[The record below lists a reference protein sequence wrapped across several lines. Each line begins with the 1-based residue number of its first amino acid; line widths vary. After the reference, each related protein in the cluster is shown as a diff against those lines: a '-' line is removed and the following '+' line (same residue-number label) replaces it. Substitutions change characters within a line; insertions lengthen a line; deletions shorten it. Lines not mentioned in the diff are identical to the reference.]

1 MKKIFLLFTLLMANI
16 VIASPCKK
24 ADKET
29 AQMRYELQAAVGQAS
44 EGSAMVR
51 VWTYS
56 KKAKIAK
63 EQAGKNAVHGILFKG
78 YPSLNHGNT
87 RIVGREALIS
97 DASIWDTQAAYW
109 QEFFKEGGSYQR
121 YVSYIANGTPDFITK
136 VNKEY
141 KIGIVVIVQVE
152 ALRKRLQEDGIL
164 PKDEVKGKMPIIMV
178 VPSSTWCSAHGYMK
192 QGAPDYE
199 QALLHSQELNQAI
212 TTLSVRLNQRGF
224 EIKDLN
230 NALRTMR
237 NEAAEEAVTV
247 SQFDD
252 KINETPLDQL
262 RRTAKADIWIEIDWY
277 INELK
282 GGSQQ
287 SLTWS
292 MSAIDAYTDIVIGGV
307 SPTTT
312 GATYASSF
320 QLPIM
325 VESAIQGQFDPF
337 CNTLIDYFHNIEQK
351 GRAVKLN
358 ILTWEILRDGLQ
370 TEIDDLELSDIIIE
384 WLDKNTVNGKYG
396 TPELNPSG
404 NRMTIEQ
411 VRVPLVNAKGKDLST
426 LSWIKGLQKWLM
438 DEYDMESNVSTKGL
452 GQVQI
457 ILGGK

>member
-1 MKKIFLLFTLLMANI
+1 MKKITIVLTLLMSLPMMAL
-16 VIASPCKK
+16 PCKK

-29 AQMRYELQAAVGQAS
+29 AQMRYELQAAVGQAP

-56 KKAKIAK
+56 KKAQVAK

-87 RIVGREALIS
+87 RIVGREAMIS

-109 QEFFKEGGSYQR
+109 QEFFKDGGRYQR
-121 YVSYIANGTPDFITK
+121 YVSYIANGTPDFRTK

-141 KIGIVVIVQVE
+141 KIGIVVIVQVD
-152 ALRKRLQEDGIL
+152 ALRKQLQEDGIL
-164 PKDEVKGKMPIIMV
+164 PKDEVKGKMPILMV
-178 VPSSTWCSAHGYMK
+178 VPSPTWCSANGYMTE
-192 QGAPDYE
+192 GVPDYE
-199 QALLHSQELNQAI
+199 QALLHNQDLNQAI

-224 EIKDLN
+224 EVKDLN
-230 NALRTMR
+230 SALRTMR
-237 NEAAEEAVTV
+237 NEAAEEAVTI
-247 SQFDD
+247 SQLKD
-252 KINETPLDQL
+252 KINETAVDRL
-262 RRTAKADIWIEIDWY
+262 RRTAKADIWVEVDWY

-312 GATYASSF
+312 GASYTSSF
-320 QLPIM
+320 QLPIKI
-325 VESAIQGQFDPF
+325 ESAIQGQFEPF
-337 CNTLIDYFHNIEQK
+337 CKTLIDHFRELEQK
-351 GRAVKLN
+351 GRAIKLN

-370 TEIDDLELSDIIIE
+370 TEIDDLELSEIILN
-384 WLDKNTVNGKYG
+384 WLDKNTMNGKYG
-396 TPELNPSG
+396 TQDLSPSG

-411 VRVPLVNAKGKDLST
+411 VRIPVVDAKGRDVST
-426 LSWIKGLQKWLM
+426 LSWAKGLQKWLM
-438 DEYDMESNVSTKGL
+438 DEYDMESNISTKGL
-452 GQVQI
+452 GQIQI

>member
-1 MKKIFLLFTLLMANI
+1 MKKILILLTILLTNTL
-16 VIASPCKK
+16 IASPCKK

-29 AQMRYELQAAVGQAS
+29 AQMRYELQAAVGQAP

-56 KKAKIAK
+56 RKAQIAK

-109 QEFFKEGGSYQR
+109 QAFFKDGGGYQR
-121 YVSYIANGTPDFITK
+121 FVSYIANGTPDFRTK

-141 KIGIVVIVQVE
+141 KIGIVVLVQVD
-152 ALRKRLQEDGIL
+152 ALRKQLQEDGIIA
-164 PKDEVKGKMPIIMV
+164 KDEVKGKMPILMV
-178 VPSSTWCSAHGYMK
+178 VPSSTWCSANGYMK
-192 QGAPDYE
+192 AGLPDYE
-199 QALLHSQELNQAI
+199 QALLHNQNLNQAI

-224 EIKDLN
+224 EVKDLN
-230 NALRTMR
+230 SALRTMY
-237 NEAAEEAVTV
+237 NDAAEEAVTI
-247 SQFDD
+247 SQLED
-252 KINETPLDQL
+252 KINETPVDRL
-262 RRTAKADIWIEIDWY
+262 RRTAKADIWVEVDWY

-282 GGSQQ
+282 SGSQQ

-312 GATYASSF
+312 GASYTSSF
-320 QLPIM
+320 QLPIKI
-325 VESAIQGQFDPF
+325 ESAIQGQFEPF
-337 CNTLIDYFHNIEQK
+337 CKTLIDYFRTLEQK
-351 GRAVKLN
+351 GRAVKLT
-358 ILTWEILRDGLQ
+358 ILTWEILREGLQ
-370 TEIDDLELSDIIIE
+370 TEIDDLELSEIITN
-384 WLDKNTVNGKYG
+384 WLDQNTVNGKYG
-396 TPELNPSG
+396 TIDLSPSG

-411 VRVPLVNAKGKDLST
+411 VRIPIVDEKGRDVST

-438 DEYDMESNVSTKGL
+438 DEYDMESNISTKGL
-452 GQVQI
+452 GQIQI

>member
-1 MKKIFLLFTLLMANI
+1 MKKFVILLTLLMANI
-16 VIASPCKK
+16 AIATPCKK
-24 ADKET
+24 ANKET
-29 AQMRYELQAAVGQAS
+29 AQMRYELQAAVGQAV

-56 KKAKIAK
+56 KKAQIAK

-87 RIVGREALIS
+87 RIVGREAMIE
-97 DASIWDTQAAYW
+97 DATSWDAHADYW
-109 QEFFKEGGSYQR
+109 QEFFKDGGRYQR
-121 YVSYIANGTPDFITK
+121 YVSYIANGTPDFTTK

-152 ALRKRLQEDGIL
+152 ALRKQLQEDGIL
-164 PKDEVKGKMPIIMV
+164 PKDEVKGKMPILMV
-178 VPSSTWCSAHGYMK
+178 VPSSTWCSANGYMK
-192 QGAPDYE
+192 EGEPDYE
-199 QALLHSQELNQAI
+199 QAMLRSQELNQAI

-224 EIKDLN
+224 EVKDLN
-230 NALRTMR
+230 SALRTMR

-247 SQFDD
+247 SQYED
-252 KINETPLDQL
+252 KINETALDQL
-262 RRTAKADIWIEIDWY
+262 RRTAKADIWVEVDWY

-282 GGSQQ
+282 GGSQK

-307 SPTTT
+307 SPSTT
-312 GATYASSF
+312 GASYASSF

-325 VESAIQGQFDPF
+325 VESAIQGQFEPF
-337 CNTLIDYFHNIEQK
+337 CNTLIDYFRDIELK

-370 TEIDDLELSDIIIE
+370 TEIDDWELSDIIIE